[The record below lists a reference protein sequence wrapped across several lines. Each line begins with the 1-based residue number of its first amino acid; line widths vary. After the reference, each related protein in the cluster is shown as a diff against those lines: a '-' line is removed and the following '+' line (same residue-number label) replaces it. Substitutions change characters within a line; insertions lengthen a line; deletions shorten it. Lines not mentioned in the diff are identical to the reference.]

1 MPGKPRMATSFKL
14 PADAA
19 LLLDELRQALDLTK
33 TQILGQAIREYA
45 RKKLPRAGGKN
56 GRQS

>member
-1 MPGKPRMATSFKL
+1 MPGKPRQATSFKL
-14 PADAA
+14 PGDAA
-19 LLLDELRQALDLTK
+19 QLLDQLRQHLDLTK

-56 GRQS
+56 GKNG